1 MIDKKAQALA
11 ELAIFGTV
19 LLGVFGYLL
28 NYGLNYNYSEN
39 TQMIAFR
46 QALKKAY
53 EARATYNTG
62 SVIVVRDKP
71 IPDPSSPFGLQ
82 SRFPV
87 TSSASAIWSNDLMLS
102 WDGGDFNHRN
112 MLPKVT
118 LIVGE
123 KEYNFTL
130 AGWVSRPIGDFSDPP
145 PDDPGD
151 PPPGDPPPEYFGASL
166 YFLHT
171 LDDPPAPP
179 PIPIRRKKDDPRD
192 DYDMEGTLC
201 PGPSDSPCDGIYW
214 YWKTVP
220 VSQVKANNEY
230 DLDGDRK
237 EETVVSKTATEIR
250 YLDYQEG
257 EIDTSTDTVD
267 IRERHS
273 LGGGLTGEYEE
284 ERKLSAAESSS
295 TRLTRE
301 EFPTNIVTT
310 EEINTQDDFY
320 HLVRLNKITEDV
332 RTQKQEGDRLD
343 EENKFFWI
351 KAGFNQ
357 RVHQRWTTQK

>member
-1 MIDKKAQALA
+1 MLKNSRKSGQALA

-19 LLGVFGYLL
+19 MLVVFGYLL

-39 TQMIAFR
+39 AQMIAFR

-53 EARATYNTG
+53 AARETYNTS
-62 SVIVVRDKP
+62 SVVVVRDKP
-71 IPDPSSPFGLQ
+71 IPDPSSPFGVS

-87 TSSASAIWSNDLMLS
+87 VASASAVWSNDLMLS
-102 WDGGDFNHRN
+102 WDKGDFNSRN
-112 MLPKVT
+112 MLPKIT

-130 AGWVSRPIGDFSDPP
+130 AGWVSKPLDDFPEP

-151 PPPGDPPPEYFGASL
+151 PGEPPGDSFNS
-166 YFLHT
+166 

-179 PIPIRRKKDDPRD
+179 PVPIRKKKDDPD
-192 DYDMEGTLC
+192 DTHDMEGTTC
-201 PGPSDSPCDGIYW
+201 PSPCDGIYW
-214 YWKTVP
+214 YWKTIP
-220 VSQVKANNEY
+220 ISQVAANNEY

-237 EETVVSKTATEIR
+237 EETVVSKGAVLLK

-273 LGGGLTGEYEE
+273 ISGRLTGEYEE
-284 ERKLSAAESSS
+284 KRKLSAAESSS

-310 EEINTQDDFY
+310 EEINTQDDFD
-320 HLVRLNKITEDV
+320 HLVRLNKITDEDGGV
-332 RTQKQEGDRLD
+332 RAQAQLHGDRLD
-343 EENKFFWI
+343 EENKFLWI